1 MKRVALSLTTTL
13 VLVAAPAL
21 AAERIAASSV
31 PERIA
36 FGIILVGTIAFF
48 GWVVWLVLRR

>member
-48 GWVVWLVLRR
+48 GWAAWLVLRR

>member
-1 MKRVALSLTTTL
+1 MKHAVLSLTTTL
-13 VLVAAPAL
+13 VLVGAPAL
-21 AAERIAASSV
+21 AAERVAPSSV

-48 GWVVWLVLRR
+48 AWVVWLVLHR